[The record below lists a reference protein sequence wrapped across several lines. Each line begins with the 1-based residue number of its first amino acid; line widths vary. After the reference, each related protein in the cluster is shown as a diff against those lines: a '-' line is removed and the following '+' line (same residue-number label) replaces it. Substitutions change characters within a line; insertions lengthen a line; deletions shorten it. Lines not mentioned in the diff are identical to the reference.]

1 MSRIIVSILILIS
14 ACNQTQIPTE
24 DLKPIA
30 YPSLNVAQA
39 DALSLLPLNCL
50 ETQYPNKLNQTLNDP
65 SQIKQPKVLHP
76 AFYGCF
82 DWHSSVH
89 GHWSLVYLLK
99 SFPGLENAE
108 VIRNLLNDH
117 LSAENI
123 IAEVDYLNEV
133 GNQSFERTYG
143 WAWVLKLSEELHT
156 WKAPFARQLEANL
169 QPLTDHIVKSYIDFL
184 PKLIYPIRV
193 GEHSNTA
200 YGLSLAY
207 DYAKVF
213 DHKALSK
220 LIISTANRFYAE
232 DQGCPLTWE
241 PGGFDFLSPCFEEA
255 NLMRKIYR
263 PDEFKIWLSSFLPS
277 IIKPDFQLAPARVG
291 DRTDGKLVHLD
302 GLNFSRA
309 WCLYGITQTLPEYI
323 HLSSIANNHFNSS
336 INNVV
341 DDHYAGAH
349 WLATFAIYA
358 FDASASA
365 NRTSTSLEDYKYFKK
380 F

>member
-1 MSRIIVSILILIS
+1 MSRFIIALLILIN
-14 ACNQTQIPTE
+14 ACNQTSTPTE
-24 DLKPIA
+24 DLKKIA
-30 YPSLNVAQA
+30 YPSLTIVQA
-39 DALSLLPLNCL
+39 HALASLPLACL
-50 ETQYPNKLNQTLNDP
+50 ETQYPNKLNQTLSDP
-65 SQIKQPKVLHP
+65 SQIKQPKALHP

-99 SFPGLENAE
+99 NFPALEEAE
-108 VIRNLLNDH
+108 MIKKLLIDH

-123 IAEVDYLNEV
+123 IIEVNYFNEA

-143 WAWVLKLSEELHT
+143 WAWILKLAEELHT
-156 WKAPFARQLEANL
+156 WDTPLARQLEANL
-169 QPLTDHIVKSYIDFL
+169 QPLTDHIVNAYLNFL

-207 DYAKVF
+207 DYAQVF
-213 DHKALSK
+213 DHEPLNQ
-220 LIISTANRFYAE
+220 LIKSSVNRFYAE

-241 PGGFDFLSPCFEEA
+241 PSGFDFLSPCLEEA
-255 NLMRKIYR
+255 NLMRKVYS
-263 PDEFKIWLSSFLPS
+263 PNVFKNWLSTFLPS
-277 IIKPDFQLAPARVG
+277 ILRSNFKLAPALLG

-309 WCLYGITQTLPEYI
+309 WCLYGIAETLPEYA
-323 HLSSIANNHFNSS
+323 HLAIIANDHFNSS

-349 WLATFAIYA
+349 WLGTFAIYA
-358 FDASASA
+358 LDASDSKQ
-365 NRTSTSLEDYKYFKK
+365 RLK
-380 F
+380 

>member
-1 MSRIIVSILILIS
+1 MSRFIIALLILIN
-14 ACNQTQIPTE
+14 ACNQTSTPTE
-24 DLKPIA
+24 DLKKIA
-30 YPSLNVAQA
+30 YPSLTIVQA
-39 DALSLLPLNCL
+39 HALASLPLACL
-50 ETQYPNKLNQTLNDP
+50 ETQYPNKLNQTLSDP
-65 SQIKQPKVLHP
+65 SQIKRPKALHP

-99 SFPGLENAE
+99 NFPALEEAE
-108 VIRNLLNDH
+108 MIKKLLIDH

-123 IAEVDYLNEV
+123 ITEVNYFNEA

-143 WAWVLKLSEELHT
+143 WAWILKLAEELHT
-156 WKAPFARQLEANL
+156 WDTPLARQLEANL
-169 QPLTDHIVKSYIDFL
+169 QPLTDHIVNAYLNFL

-207 DYAKVF
+207 DYAQVF
-213 DHKALSK
+213 DHEPLNQ
-220 LIISTANRFYAE
+220 LIKSSVNRFYAE

-241 PGGFDFLSPCFEEA
+241 PSGFDFLSPCLEEA
-255 NLMRKIYR
+255 NLMRKVYS
-263 PDEFKIWLSSFLPS
+263 PNVFKNWLSTFLPS
-277 IIKPDFQLAPARVG
+277 ILRSNFKLAPALVG

-309 WCLYGITQTLPEYI
+309 WCLYGIAETLPEYA
-323 HLSSIANNHFNSS
+323 HLAIIANDHFNSS

-349 WLATFAIYA
+349 WLGTFAIYA
-358 FDASASA
+358 LDASDSKQ
-365 NRTSTSLEDYKYFKK
+365 RLK
-380 F
+380 

>member
-1 MSRIIVSILILIS
+1 MSRFIIALLILIN
-14 ACNQTQIPTE
+14 ACNQTSTPTE
-24 DLKPIA
+24 DLKKIA
-30 YPSLNVAQA
+30 YPSLTIVQA
-39 DALSLLPLNCL
+39 HALASLPLACL
-50 ETQYPNKLNQTLNDP
+50 ETQYPNKLNQTLSDP
-65 SQIKQPKVLHP
+65 SQIKQPKALHP

-99 SFPGLENAE
+99 NFPALEEAE
-108 VIRNLLNDH
+108 MIKKLLIDH

-123 IAEVDYLNEV
+123 IIEVNYFNEA

-143 WAWVLKLSEELHT
+143 WAWILKLAEELHT
-156 WKAPFARQLEANL
+156 WDTPLARQLEANL
-169 QPLTDHIVKSYIDFL
+169 QPLTDHIVNAYLNFL

-207 DYAKVF
+207 DYAQVF
-213 DHKALSK
+213 DHEPLNQ
-220 LIISTANRFYAE
+220 LIKSSVNRFYAE

-241 PGGFDFLSPCFEEA
+241 PSGFDFLSPCLEA
-255 NLMRKIYR
+255 VNLMRKVYS
-263 PDEFKIWLSSFLPS
+263 PNVFKNWLSTFLPS
-277 IIKPDFQLAPARVG
+277 ILRSNFKLAPALVG

-309 WCLYGITQTLPEYI
+309 WCLYGIAETLPEYA
-323 HLSSIANNHFNSS
+323 HLAIIANDHFNSS

-349 WLATFAIYA
+349 WLGTFAIYA
-358 FDASASA
+358 LDASDSKQ
-365 NRTSTSLEDYKYFKK
+365 RLK
-380 F
+380 

>member
-1 MSRIIVSILILIS
+1 MSRLIISILILIS

-30 YPSLNVAQA
+30 YPNLNLAQA
-39 DALSLLPLNCL
+39 DALSLLPLACL
-50 ETQYPNKLNQTLNDP
+50 ETQYPNKLNQTLSDS

-99 SFPGLENAE
+99 KFPSLENAE
-108 VIRNLLNDH
+108 LIRNLLKDH
-117 LSAENI
+117 LSAKNI
-123 IAEVDYLNEV
+123 IAEVNYFNEV

-143 WAWVLKLSEELHT
+143 WAWILKLAEELHT
-156 WKAPFARQLEANL
+156 WNTPLASRLEANL
-169 QPLTDHIVKSYIDFL
+169 QPLTDHIVHAYMNFL

-207 DYAKVF
+207 DYARVI
-213 DHKALSK
+213 DHKPLK
-220 LIISTANRFYAE
+220 QLITSSVNRFYAK
-232 DQGCPLTWE
+232 DQGCPLNWE
-241 PGGFDFLSPCFEEA
+241 PSGFDFLSPCFEEA
-255 NLMRKIYR
+255 NLMRKVNN
-263 PDEFKIWLSSFLPS
+263 PKVFKTWLTTFLPS
-277 IIKPDFQLAPARVG
+277 IMQTNFQLAPARVG

-309 WCLYGITQTLPEYI
+309 WCLYGITETIPEYA
-323 HLSSIANNHFNSS
+323 HLSIIANDHFNSS

-358 FDASASA
+358 FDASASV
-365 NRTSTSLEDYKYFKK
+365 NRTSTSQEN
-380 F
+380 

>member
-1 MSRIIVSILILIS
+1 MSRFIIALLILIN
-14 ACNQTQIPTE
+14 ACNQTSTPTE
-24 DLKPIA
+24 DLKKIA
-30 YPSLNVAQA
+30 YPSLTIVQA
-39 DALSLLPLNCL
+39 HALASLPLACL
-50 ETQYPNKLNQTLNDP
+50 ETQYPNKLNQTLSDP
-65 SQIKQPKVLHP
+65 SQIKQPKALHP

-99 SFPGLENAE
+99 NFPALEEAE
-108 VIRNLLNDH
+108 MIKKLLIDH

-123 IAEVDYLNEV
+123 IIEVNYFNEA

-143 WAWVLKLSEELHT
+143 WAWILKLAEELHT
-156 WKAPFARQLEANL
+156 WDTPLARQLEANL
-169 QPLTDHIVKSYIDFL
+169 QPLTDHIVNAYLNFL

-207 DYAKVF
+207 DYAQVF
-213 DHKALSK
+213 DHEPLNQ
-220 LIISTANRFYAE
+220 LIKSSVNRFYAE

-241 PGGFDFLSPCFEEA
+241 PSGFDFLSPCLEEA
-255 NLMRKIYR
+255 NLMRKVYS
-263 PDEFKIWLSSFLPS
+263 PNVFKNWLSTFLPS
-277 IIKPDFQLAPARVG
+277 ILRSNFKLAPALVG

-309 WCLYGITQTLPEYI
+309 WCLYGITETLPEYA
-323 HLSSIANNHFNSS
+323 HLAIIANDHFNSS

-349 WLATFAIYA
+349 WLGTFAIYA
-358 FDASASA
+358 LDASDSKQ
-365 NRTSTSLEDYKYFKK
+365 RLK
-380 F
+380 

>member
-1 MSRIIVSILILIS
+1 MSRIIIPILIVILII
-14 ACNQTQIPTE
+14 AYNQTRIPSKN
-24 DLKPIA
+24 LKQIA
-30 YPSLNVAQA
+30 YPSLNIAQA

-169 QPLTDHIVKSYIDFL
+169 QPLTDHIVRSYIDFL

-220 LIISTANRFYAE
+220 LIVSTANRFYAE
-232 DQGCPLTWE
+232 DQRYPLT
-241 PGGFDFLSPCFEEA
+241 
-255 NLMRKIYR
+255 
-263 PDEFKIWLSSFLPS
+263 
-277 IIKPDFQLAPARVG
+277 
-291 DRTDGKLVHLD
+291 
-302 GLNFSRA
+302 
-309 WCLYGITQTLPEYI
+309 
-323 HLSSIANNHFNSS
+323 
-336 INNVV
+336 
-341 DDHYAGAH
+341 
-349 WLATFAIYA
+349 
-358 FDASASA
+358 
-365 NRTSTSLEDYKYFKK
+365 
-380 F
+380 

>member
-1 MSRIIVSILILIS
+1 MSRIIIFILILMC
-14 ACNQTQIPTE
+14 ACNQTQMPTE

-39 DALSLLPLNCL
+39 GALSLLPLACL
-50 ETQYPNKLNQTLNDP
+50 ETQYPNKLNQTLSDP
-65 SQIKQPKVLHP
+65 SQIKQPKALHP

-99 SFPGLENAE
+99 NFPELENAE
-108 VIRNLLNDH
+108 IIKNLLIDH

-123 IAEVDYLNEV
+123 ITEVNYFNEA

-156 WKAPFARQLEANL
+156 WETPFARQLEANL
-169 QPLTDHIVKSYIDFL
+169 QPLTDHIVNSYIDFL
-184 PKLIYPIRV
+184 PKLIYPIRI
-193 GEHSNTA
+193 GEHANTA

-207 DYAKVF
+207 DYSKVLGHE
-213 DHKALSK
+213 DLSQ
-220 LIISTANRFYAE
+220 LIESTANRFYAE

-263 PDEFKIWLSSFLPS
+263 PGEFKIWLSSFLPS
-277 IIKPDFQLAPARVG
+277 IIKTDFKLAPALVG

-309 WCLYGITQTLPEYI
+309 WCLYGIFKTLPEYT
-323 HLSSIANNHFNSS
+323 HLTKIANNHFNSS
-336 INNVV
+336 IDHLIN
-341 DDHYAGAH
+341 DHYAGAH
-349 WLATFAIYA
+349 WLGTFAIYTL
-358 FDASASA
+358 DASAFIDQGRA
-365 NRTSTSLEDYKYFKK
+365 QID
-380 F
+380 

>member
-1 MSRIIVSILILIS
+1 MSRFIIALLILIN
-14 ACNQTQIPTE
+14 ACNQTSTPTE
-24 DLKPIA
+24 DLKKIA
-30 YPSLNVAQA
+30 YPSLTIVQA
-39 DALSLLPLNCL
+39 HALASLPLACL
-50 ETQYPNKLNQTLNDP
+50 ETQYPNKLNQTLSDP
-65 SQIKQPKVLHP
+65 SQIKQPKAWHP

-99 SFPGLENAE
+99 NFPALEEAE
-108 VIRNLLNDH
+108 MIKKLLIDH

-123 IAEVDYLNEV
+123 IIEVNYFNEA

-143 WAWVLKLSEELHT
+143 WAWILKLAEELHT
-156 WKAPFARQLEANL
+156 WDTPLARQLEANL
-169 QPLTDHIVKSYIDFL
+169 QPLTDHIVNAYLNFL

-207 DYAKVF
+207 DYAQVF
-213 DHKALSK
+213 DHEPLNQ
-220 LIISTANRFYAE
+220 LIKSSVNRFYAE

-241 PGGFDFLSPCFEEA
+241 PSGFDFLSPCLEEA
-255 NLMRKIYR
+255 NLMRKVYS
-263 PDEFKIWLSSFLPS
+263 PNVFKNWLSTFLPS
-277 IIKPDFQLAPARVG
+277 ILRSNFKLAPALVG

-309 WCLYGITQTLPEYI
+309 WCLYGIAETLPEYA
-323 HLSSIANNHFNSS
+323 HLAIIANDHFNSS

-349 WLATFAIYA
+349 WLGTFAIYA
-358 FDASASA
+358 LDASDSKQ
-365 NRTSTSLEDYKYFKK
+365 RLK
-380 F
+380 

>member
-1 MSRIIVSILILIS
+1 MSRFIIALLILIN
-14 ACNQTQIPTE
+14 ACNQTSTPTE
-24 DLKPIA
+24 DLKKIA
-30 YPSLNVAQA
+30 YPSLTIVQA
-39 DALSLLPLNCL
+39 HALASLPLACL
-50 ETQYPNKLNQTLNDP
+50 ETQYPNKLNQTLSDP
-65 SQIKQPKVLHP
+65 SQIKQPKALHP

-99 SFPGLENAE
+99 NFPALEEAE
-108 VIRNLLNDH
+108 MIKKLLIDH

-123 IAEVDYLNEV
+123 IIEVNYFNEA

-143 WAWVLKLSEELHT
+143 WAWILKLAEELHT
-156 WKAPFARQLEANL
+156 WDTPLARQLEANL
-169 QPLTDHIVKSYIDFL
+169 QPLTDHIVNAYLNFL

-207 DYAKVF
+207 DYAQVF
-213 DHKALSK
+213 DHEPLNQ
-220 LIISTANRFYAE
+220 LIKSSVNRFYAE

-241 PGGFDFLSPCFEEA
+241 PSGFDFLSPCLEEA
-255 NLMRKIYR
+255 NLIRKVYS
-263 PDEFKIWLSSFLPS
+263 PNVFKNWLSTFLPS
-277 IIKPDFQLAPARVG
+277 ILRSNFKLAPALVG

-309 WCLYGITQTLPEYI
+309 WCLYGIAETLPEYA
-323 HLSSIANNHFNSS
+323 HLAIIASDHFNSS

-341 DDHYAGAH
+341 DDHYAGTH
-349 WLATFAIYA
+349 WLGTFAIYA
-358 FDASASA
+358 LDASDSKQ
-365 NRTSTSLEDYKYFKK
+365 RLK
-380 F
+380 

>member
-1 MSRIIVSILILIS
+1 MSRFIIALLILIN
-14 ACNQTQIPTE
+14 ACNQTSTPTE
-24 DLKPIA
+24 DLKKIA
-30 YPSLNVAQA
+30 YPSLTIVQA
-39 DALSLLPLNCL
+39 HALASLPLACL
-50 ETQYPNKLNQTLNDP
+50 ETQYPNKLNQTLSDP
-65 SQIKQPKVLHP
+65 SQIKQPKALHP

-99 SFPGLENAE
+99 NFPALEEAE
-108 VIRNLLNDH
+108 MIKKLLIDH

-123 IAEVDYLNEV
+123 IIEVNYFNEA

-143 WAWVLKLSEELHT
+143 WAWILKLAEELHT
-156 WKAPFARQLEANL
+156 WDTPLARQLEANL
-169 QPLTDHIVKSYIDFL
+169 QPLTDHIVNAYLNFL

-207 DYAKVF
+207 DYAQVF
-213 DHKALSK
+213 DHEPLNQ
-220 LIISTANRFYAE
+220 LIKSSVNRFYAE

-241 PGGFDFLSPCFEEA
+241 PSGFDFLSPCLEEA
-255 NLMRKIYR
+255 NLMRKVYS
-263 PDEFKIWLSSFLPS
+263 PNVFKNWLSTFLPS
-277 IIKPDFQLAPARVG
+277 ILRSNFKLAPALVG

-309 WCLYGITQTLPEYI
+309 WCLYGIAETLPEYA
-323 HLSSIANNHFNSS
+323 HLAIIANDHFNSS

-349 WLATFAIYA
+349 WLGTFAIYA
-358 FDASASA
+358 LDASDSKQ
-365 NRTSTSLEDYKYFKK
+365 RLK
-380 F
+380 

>member
-1 MSRIIVSILILIS
+1 MS
-14 ACNQTQIPTE
+14 
-24 DLKPIA
+24 
-30 YPSLNVAQA
+30 
-39 DALSLLPLNCL
+39 
-50 ETQYPNKLNQTLNDP
+50 DP
-65 SQIKQPKVLHP
+65 SQIKQPKALHP

-99 SFPGLENAE
+99 NFPALEEAE
-108 VIRNLLNDH
+108 MIKKLLIDH

-123 IAEVDYLNEV
+123 IIEVNYFNEA

-143 WAWVLKLSEELHT
+143 WAWILKLAEELHT
-156 WKAPFARQLEANL
+156 WDTPLARQLEANL
-169 QPLTDHIVKSYIDFL
+169 QPLTDHIVNAYLNFL

-207 DYAKVF
+207 DYAQVF
-213 DHKALSK
+213 DHEPLNQ
-220 LIISTANRFYAE
+220 LIKSSVNRFYAE

-241 PGGFDFLSPCFEEA
+241 PSGFDFLSPCLEEA
-255 NLMRKIYR
+255 NLMRKVYS
-263 PDEFKIWLSSFLPS
+263 PNVFKNWLSTFLPS
-277 IIKPDFQLAPARVG
+277 ILRSNFKLAPALVG

-309 WCLYGITQTLPEYI
+309 WCLYGIAETLPEYA
-323 HLSSIANNHFNSS
+323 HLAIIANDHFNSS

-349 WLATFAIYA
+349 WLGTFAIYA
-358 FDASASA
+358 LDASDSKQ
-365 NRTSTSLEDYKYFKK
+365 RLK
-380 F
+380 

>member
-1 MSRIIVSILILIS
+1 MSRLIISILILIS

-30 YPSLNVAQA
+30 YPNLNLAQA
-39 DALSLLPLNCL
+39 DALSLLPLACL
-50 ETQYPNKLNQTLNDP
+50 ETQYPNKLNQTLSDS

-99 SFPGLENAE
+99 KFPSLENAE
-108 VIRNLLNDH
+108 LIRNLLNDH
-117 LSAENI
+117 LSAKNI
-123 IAEVDYLNEV
+123 IAEVNYFNEV

-143 WAWVLKLSEELHT
+143 WAWILKLAEELHT
-156 WKAPFARQLEANL
+156 WNTPLASRLEANL
-169 QPLTDHIVKSYIDFL
+169 QPLTDHIVHAYMNFL

-207 DYAKVF
+207 DYARVI
-213 DHKALSK
+213 DHKPLK
-220 LIISTANRFYAE
+220 QLITSSVNRFYAK
-232 DQGCPLTWE
+232 DQGCPLNWE
-241 PGGFDFLSPCFEEA
+241 PSGFDFLSPCFEEA
-255 NLMRKIYR
+255 NLMRKVNS
-263 PDEFKIWLSSFLPS
+263 PKVFKTWLTTFLPS
-277 IIKPDFQLAPARVG
+277 IMQTNFQLAPARVG

-309 WCLYGITQTLPEYI
+309 WCLYGITETIPEYA
-323 HLSSIANNHFNSS
+323 HLSIIANDHFNSS

-358 FDASASA
+358 FDASASV

>member
-1 MSRIIVSILILIS
+1 MSRFIIALLILIN
-14 ACNQTQIPTE
+14 ACNQTSTPTE
-24 DLKPIA
+24 DLKKIA
-30 YPSLNVAQA
+30 YPSLTIVQA
-39 DALSLLPLNCL
+39 HALASLPLACL
-50 ETQYPNKLNQTLNDP
+50 ETQYPNKLNQTLSDP
-65 SQIKQPKVLHP
+65 SQIKQPKALHP

-89 GHWSLVYLLK
+89 GHWTLVYLLK
-99 SFPGLENAE
+99 KFPALEEAE
-108 VIRNLLNDH
+108 MIKKLLIDH

-123 IAEVDYLNEV
+123 IIEVNYFNEA

-143 WAWVLKLSEELHT
+143 WAWILKLAEELHT
-156 WKAPFARQLEANL
+156 WDTPLARQLEANL
-169 QPLTDHIVKSYIDFL
+169 QPLTDHIVNAYLNFL

-207 DYAKVF
+207 DYAQVF
-213 DHKALSK
+213 DHEPLNQ
-220 LIISTANRFYAE
+220 LIKSSVNRFYAE

-241 PGGFDFLSPCFEEA
+241 PSGFDFLSPCLEEA
-255 NLMRKIYR
+255 NLMRKVYS
-263 PDEFKIWLSSFLPS
+263 PNVFKNWLSTFLPS
-277 IIKPDFQLAPARVG
+277 ILRSNFKLAPALVG

-309 WCLYGITQTLPEYI
+309 WCLYGIAETLPEYA
-323 HLSSIANNHFNSS
+323 HLAIIANDHFNSS

-349 WLATFAIYA
+349 WLGTFAIYA
-358 FDASASA
+358 LDASDSKQ
-365 NRTSTSLEDYKYFKK
+365 RLK
-380 F
+380 

>member
-1 MSRIIVSILILIS
+1 MSRFIIALLILIN
-14 ACNQTQIPTE
+14 ACNQTSTPTE
-24 DLKPIA
+24 DLKKIA
-30 YPSLNVAQA
+30 YPSLTIVQA
-39 DALSLLPLNCL
+39 HALASLPLACL
-50 ETQYPNKLNQTLNDP
+50 ETQYPNKLNQTLSDP
-65 SQIKQPKVLHP
+65 SQIKQPKALHP

-99 SFPGLENAE
+99 NFPALEEAE
-108 VIRNLLNDH
+108 MIKKLLIDH

-123 IAEVDYLNEV
+123 ITEVNYFNEA

-143 WAWVLKLSEELHT
+143 WAWILKLAEELHT
-156 WKAPFARQLEANL
+156 WDTPLARQLEANL
-169 QPLTDHIVKSYIDFL
+169 QPLTDHIVNAYLNFL

-207 DYAKVF
+207 DYAQVF
-213 DHKALSK
+213 DHEPLNQ
-220 LIISTANRFYAE
+220 LIKSSVNRFYAE

-241 PGGFDFLSPCFEEA
+241 PSGFDFLSPCLEEA
-255 NLMRKIYR
+255 NLMRKVYS
-263 PDEFKIWLSSFLPS
+263 PNVFKNWLSTFLPS
-277 IIKPDFQLAPARVG
+277 ILRSNFKLAPALVG

-309 WCLYGITQTLPEYI
+309 WCLYGIAETLPEYA
-323 HLSSIANNHFNSS
+323 HLAIIANDHFNSS

-349 WLATFAIYA
+349 WLGTFAIYA
-358 FDASASA
+358 LDASDSKQ
-365 NRTSTSLEDYKYFKK
+365 RLK
-380 F
+380 